1 MPPYYQKHIFV
12 CENRRDA
19 EECCAARPA
28 ADGALKTLREILKT
42 QNEHRTGHMRV
53 NRAGCFNRCAE
64 GPVLAVY
71 PEGVWYR
78 YNDENDLRE
87 IAQSHLLG
95 GEIVERL
102 RLPDAPEKT

>member
-1 MPPYYQKHIFV
+1 MAPFYRKHIFV
-12 CENRRDA
+12 CENRRDKG
-19 EECCAARPA
+19 ECCAARPA
-28 ADGALKTLREILKT
+28 ADGALKTLREILKA